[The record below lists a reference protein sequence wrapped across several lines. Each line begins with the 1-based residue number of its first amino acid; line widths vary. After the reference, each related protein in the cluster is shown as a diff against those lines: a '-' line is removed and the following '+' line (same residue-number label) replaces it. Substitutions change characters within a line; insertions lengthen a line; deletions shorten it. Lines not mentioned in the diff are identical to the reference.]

1 MKYILLL
8 GLLVSVTSV
17 ANTDATTEEERRYLI
32 KIAQDLAHLDELA
45 AKAQNKADP
54 QARIN
59 FDYMAL
65 RNDLQEMKRALESHI
80 TKPSRSPRNI
90 KSLELASKN

>member
-1 MKYILLL
+1 MKYMLLL
-8 GLLVSVTSV
+8 GLLVSMTSV

-45 AKAQNKADP
+45 AKAASKADP
-54 QARIN
+54 HARIN
-59 FDYMAL
+59 LDYVAL

-90 KSLELASKN
+90 KSLELASKH